1 MERASLTNHINLADF
16 IGKKERYPLSRFY
29 YTYEQG
35 LLYGGVPDK
44 FFEFIFDEI
53 RKKSEEYDILK
64 MYTVLLIQDIKIKY
78 MTIKKTFFFSLWL
91 SRIIF
96 MEKS

>member
-1 MERASLTNHINLADF
+1 MEKKKDILYQDF
-16 IGKKERYPLSRFY
+16 IIHMNKDY
-29 YTYEQG
+29 YM
-35 LLYGGVPDK
+35 GV
-44 FFEFIFDEI
+44 FLINSFEFIFDEI